1 MEQKNLNV
9 QNQPLG
15 HCIEV
20 ERAPLEADVRRKR
33 QRIATEWAF
42 EEARR
47 MGIKLPDDAVAV
59 PYRVR
64 LSNGKDK
71 APTLRFFYVTFPEKI
86 THLFCWDMAGK
97 DLNGNGGNKVFM
109 FNRYCKLGEDVILE
123 EIPEFNPKKY
133 LTPKIQMD
141 ALYEIVHWYNLEPLL
156 AVGSFFD
163 TQRKRTKLLSEFAAN
178 EGLDFTGRAKLGH
191 YVGKDYWSLQ
201 AYRDGIPVNVIA
213 DMGTENFDVIED
225 GLQLWILQQRVAS
238 KMIDDYAR
246 RKGIVVVSECMLADD
261 EDSAYWYKTGKAGDK
276 YLRVC
281 CNVVDGQMKLKEIP
295 PFKEEDV
302 LRAKQQAG
310 SQFEV
315 VINGLHFKAVRWT
328 EMEMLNYKAKDDDD
342 DDDE

>member
-1 MEQKNLNV
+1 MEQRNQV
-9 QNQPLG
+9 QNQALG
-15 HCIEV
+15 RFIDV
-20 ERAPLEADVRRKR
+20 VRTPLEEDVRRKR

-47 MGIKLPDDAVAV
+47 MGIKLPNDAVAV

-64 LSNGKDK
+64 LSNGKGK

-97 DLNGNGGNKVFM
+97 DINGNGGNKVFK
-109 FNRYCKLGEDVILE
+109 FSNYCKLGEDVVLE
-123 EIPEFNPKKY
+123 EIPEFNPNKH

-141 ALYEIVHWYNLEPLL
+141 ALYSIVHWYNLEPLL

-178 EGLDFTGRAKLGH
+178 EGLNFKGRAKLGH
-191 YVGKDYWSLQ
+191 YAGKDYWSLQ
-201 AYRDGIPVNVIA
+201 AYRDGIPVYVIA
-213 DMGTENFDVIED
+213 DMGTANFDVIED
-225 GLQLWILQQRVAS
+225 DLQLWILQQRVAS
-238 KMIDDYAR
+238 QMIDEYAR
-246 RKGIVVVSECMLADD
+246 RKGVVICSDCMLTDD
-261 EDSAYWYKTGKAGDK
+261 GKAYWYKTGKAGDK

-281 CNVVDGQMKLKEIP
+281 CNVVDGQMKLRDIP

-315 VINGLHFKAVRWT
+315 IINDIHFKAIRWT
-328 EMEMLNYKAKDDDD
+328 EMEMLSYNPTDD